1 MAPCKPHR
9 GPTLPHATQA
19 HWPAAPNSMLLPNY
33 WREPTAA
40 STATTSSSDNSSS
53 VTADPITGDTRF
65 LACLTEDV
73 CLMNSAGN
81 ATECATG
88 HQGYVRGWRWSTSM
102 TRPPSHTRHATSIH
116 RVLCAVCSDGYVASG
131 RSCVE
136 CWSPWINVLA
146 SLGMAM
152 AVLLAVTFIV
162 AKRVN
167 KHSRRST
174 SKGVLRIFIIFL
186 QTSYTVVSCMLHLL
200 CVAVIWLLT

>member
-1 MAPCKPHR
+1 M
-9 GPTLPHATQA
+9 
-19 HWPAAPNSMLLPNY
+19 
-33 WREPTAA
+33 
-40 STATTSSSDNSSS
+40 
-53 VTADPITGDTRF
+53 
-65 LACLTEDV
+65 
-73 CLMNSAGN
+73 
-81 ATECATG
+81 
-88 HQGYVRGWRWSTSM
+88 
-102 TRPPSHTRHATSIH
+102 
-116 RVLCAVCSDGYVASG
+116 
-131 RSCVE
+131 E

-200 CVAVIWLLT
+200 CVAVIWLLHGAHLTWVVCMSRRAAAASHSVPAPLGDL